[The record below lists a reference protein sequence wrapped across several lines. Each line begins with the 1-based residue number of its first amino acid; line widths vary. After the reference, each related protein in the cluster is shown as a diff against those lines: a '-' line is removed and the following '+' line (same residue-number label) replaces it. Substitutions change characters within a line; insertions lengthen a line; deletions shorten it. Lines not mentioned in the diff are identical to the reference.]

1 MTNPKLVGSNLID
14 CIPQTGECP
23 VKCAECFYNGG
34 RFYRTLAEPLIPTL
48 EEAKRRIVRVNSG
61 HDSNI
66 QRQRVLDATARYPH
80 RFYNTSIPRFDFPAP
95 VVFTCNG
102 PRLFLVSTPPN
113 VMFVRVRTC
122 SWNLDEVDR
131 AIEFYQIGQGRQVVL
146 TFMRYYNSEAV
157 VQAGDYEWRK
167 SVLNDYWCPRPE
179 TIVRILGRYKGTGV
193 RMCGTPISSL
203 CVDCR
208 NCEFF
213 YWRTQGLLSEAPNEL
228 G

>member
-1 MTNPKLVGSNLID
+1 MLFRS
-14 CIPQTGECP
+14 
-23 VKCAECFYNGG
+23 
-34 RFYRTLAEPLIPTL
+34 LAEPLIPTL
-48 EEAKRRIVRVNSG
+48 EEAKGKIVRVNSG

-66 QRQRVLDATARYPH
+66 QRQWVLDATARYPR

-193 RMCGTPISSL
+193 RMCGTSVSSP

-213 YWRTQGLLSEAPNEL
+213 YWQTQRLLSEALNEL